1 MACNGPGI
9 HYFAKFINYT
19 DHWSAKTSFVHWSP
33 GLVLP
38 GSPQLSFTS
47 HSARTR
53 DRPLNTFTANF
64 QYNFPESDKY
74 FRIALG
80 QHHRSFYLTKH
91 TFYAAGFHGKLDTNA
106 VLSQI
111 WPYNQIWRTSNFPP
125 HFYVTALKTN
135 WNWQRRKTPAN
146 KSTKA
151 NINAD
156 NASMTICTTY
166 LNLNYA
172 S

>member
-1 MACNGPGI
+1 MACNGPGL
-9 HYFAKFINYT
+9 HDFAKFINYT
-19 DHWSAKTSFVHWSP
+19 DQTLLVHWSP

-80 QHHRSFYLTKH
+80 QQHRSFYLTKH
-91 TFYAAGFHGKLDTNA
+91 TFYAVRFYGKLDTNA
-106 VLSQI
+106 VPSQI
-111 WPYNQIWRTSNFPP
+111 
-125 HFYVTALKTN
+125 
-135 WNWQRRKTPAN
+135 
-146 KSTKA
+146 
-151 NINAD
+151 
-156 NASMTICTTY
+156 
-166 LNLNYA
+166 
-172 S
+172 